1 MLTVAIVGKPNV
13 GKSTLFNRI
22 IKKNKSIV
30 DDSPGITRDRVY
42 ANAEWLTQTFKII
55 DTGGLMHNEF
65 DFKKQIELQ
74 VDYAIKEAQIIIFL
88 VSVKDGISN
97 DDYHVSK
104 ILKKEKNKKI
114 ILVVNKSEQR
124 ESVNDSEYYKFGF
137 GEPIFISANH
147 GIGIGDLLDKI
158 VTTKLTAKKEN
169 QTYKFCIIGRPNVGK
184 STLVNSILNEERV
197 ITSPKANTTR
207 DAIDSDFK
215 RNGNHYTIIDT
226 AGIRRKG
233 KIKENVDKYAL
244 LRVEQSISRSDLIVV
259 LLDAYEGFN
268 EQDEVIAG
276 LAYKANI
283 PTIIAINKWDIVK
296 DKNEKSMNE
305 FKKIINSKFNFLSWA
320 PTVFLSAKENKR
332 VESLFLEIEEIRKIV
347 NQKISS
353 KVLTEVVLRAQMLNT
368 PPLFNCG
375 RLKVNYVSQVNGQI
389 PTFVLFCNNPEF
401 LHFSYSRYLENVLRD
416 SFNLKKIPITLYFKN
431 KSDKL
436 RRKNDKQ

>member
-55 DTGGLMHNEF
+55 DTGGLMLNEF

-88 VSVKDGISN
+88 VSAKDGISN

-114 ILVVNKSEQR
+114 ILVANKSEQR

-158 VTTKLTAKKEN
+158 VTTKLTTKKEN